1 MKTENLT
8 DFCVFSLGCKVN
20 QVEGQSLAEHL
31 TQKKFSVSLELVPAT
46 HYIINTCSVTSEADS
61 KSRQSVARALKLNP
75 QANIYVVGCS
85 SQLDKTA
92 FEGKKNVKIV
102 GGAASKKATL
112 TQILEMIQRHK
123 FHELESNIA
132 LLPTEFENLGKP
144 LTTRKQAYLK
154 IQDGCDQYCSYCIV
168 PVLRGKSR
176 SRDFDEIIQEARELA
191 ESGKELVLVGINLS
205 DYRIKKVFP
214 TEKLPRLQGGL
225 FCTTNMAVDNIS
237 YGINQK
243 PALTQLVNAL
253 KEVHAK
259 KYLGSLGINII
270 TKELLIALKDSD
282 FVPEFHLSIQSG
294 SDTVLNRM
302 NRKYTSSDIIEKVAL
317 IRKIFPSS
325 FITADIITGFP
336 EESETEFEETVEVL
350 HTINLDNLHIFPYS
364 EREGTAAYDMP
375 QIDKAIR
382 KERANKLKKL
392 FTRGRIT

>member
-1 MKTENLT
+1 MKTEKLT

-20 QVEGQSLAEHL
+20 QVEGQSLAEQL
-31 TQKKFSVSLELVPAT
+31 TQNNFSVSLELVPAA

-61 KSRQSVARALKLNP
+61 KSRQSVARALTLNP

-85 SQLDKTA
+85 SQLDKTV

-112 TQILEMIQRHK
+112 TQILDMIQRDK

-132 LLPTEFENLGKP
+132 LLPTKFENLGKP

-168 PVLRGKSR
+168 PILRGKSR
-176 SRDFDEIIQEARELA
+176 SRDLDEIIQEARELS

-205 DYRIKKVFP
+205 DYRI
-214 TEKLPRLQGGL
+214 
-225 FCTTNMAVDNIS
+225 
-237 YGINQK
+237 NQK

-253 KEVHAK
+253 KEITAK

-270 TKELLIALKDSD
+270 TEELLTALKEND

-302 NRKYTSSDIIEKVAL
+302 NRKYISSDIIEKVAL
-317 IRKIFPSS
+317 IRKVFSAS

-336 EESETEFEETVEVL
+336 QESETEFEETVHVL

-364 EREGTAAYDMP
+364 ERKGTVAYDMP
-375 QIDKAIR
+375 QVSKTIR
-382 KERANKLKKL
+382 KERANKLKDL
-392 FTRGRIT
+392 FTRGKIT